1 MVDPP
6 KTPQSSGFRR
16 LVVML
21 AIVAV
26 AAAVVI
32 VLRDSSRPVIVP
44 APESPPVAL
53 ETEDSLQRALRL
65 AGVDLTKKNEW
76 VDEIPNADLSALAP
90 GRAEV
95 FLRFA
100 NARRCTCGC
109 GFTLA
114 ACQVFDPTCEESGP
128 LVAALLDSVGRGL
141 VTGVQGLRE
150 RPAPATR

>member
-1 MVDPP
+1 MLEPP

-26 AAAVVI
+26 AGTVAV
-32 VLRDSSRPVIVP
+32 LSRDSFRDP
-44 APESPPVAL
+44 ARRAAPTAVGQPESDV
-53 ETEDSLQRALRL
+53 DRALRL
-65 AGVDLTKKNEW
+65 AAIDSTKKSEW
-76 VDEIPNADLSALAP
+76 VDELPGTDLSGLPP
-90 GRAEV
+90 GQAEV

-114 ACQVFDPTCEESGP
+114 ACRRFDPTCDVSGP
-128 LVAALLDSVGRGL
+128 LVAALLDSVSKGQLADARGI
-141 VTGVQGLRE
+141 RE
-150 RPAPATR
+150 RPQVRAP

>member
-1 MVDPP
+1 MIDPP

-26 AAAVVI
+26 VAAAVV
-32 VLRDSSRPVIVP
+32 VLRDASRGPS
-44 APESPPVAL
+44 APGPPPVAL
-53 ETEDSLQRALRL
+53 GPDDDVERALRL
-65 AGVDLTKKNEW
+65 AGVDSTKKNEW
-76 VDEIPNADLSALAP
+76 VDEIPSADLSALDA
-90 GRAEV
+90 RRTEV

-114 ACQVFDPTCEESGP
+114 ACRRFDPTCEVSGP
-128 LVAALLDSVGRGL
+128 LVAALLDSVARGL
-141 VTGVQGLRE
+141 VSETRGLRE
-150 RPAPATR
+150 RPAPAAR

>member
-1 MVDPP
+1 MIEPP

-26 AAAVVI
+26 VAAAVV
-32 VLRDSSRPVIVP
+32 VLRDASRGPSAPGPPP
-44 APESPPVAL
+44 AAL
-53 ETEDSLQRALRL
+53 EPDDDVARALRL
-65 AGVDLTKKNEW
+65 AGVDSTKKNEW
-76 VDEIPNADLSALAP
+76 VDEIPSADLSALDA
-90 GRAEV
+90 RQTEV

-114 ACQVFDPTCEESGP
+114 ACRRFDPTCEVSGP
-128 LVAALLDSVGRGL
+128 LVAALLDSVSRGL
-141 VTGVQGLRE
+141 VTETRGLRE
-150 RPAPATR
+150 RPAPTTR